1 LKRALKFRFLGCP
14 MQYQNVS
21 ILSLAH
27 IDAPHRVTSS
37 ELSQQFAQTLGRLG
51 VGLEVLEYASGI
63 EARRYWDNGVQ
74 PSEAAALAGEKAL
87 LDSGIDRSRIGII
100 VNTSV
105 CRDYIEPSTACLVH
119 QRLGLSTECL
129 NFDLGN
135 ACLGFLSG
143 MQVVSN
149 MIERGQVDYALV
161 VDGESARFVQEA
173 TIARLQRPE
182 TTLQEFTEQF
192 ATLTLGSGSVA
203 MVLARTDLVSGGH
216 RFTGVVNRA
225 ATQHSGLC
233 RGQPDHM
240 VTDAKALLVA
250 GIELASQTYDY
261 AKTDFG
267 WIKNGVDQ
275 VDEYVLH
282 QVSGTHTA
290 SLCKALGLDT
300 QKVLAIYPEFGN
312 IGPASV
318 PIVLSKAAESG
329 RLKKGS
335 RVALMGIGS
344 GLNCSMAEI
353 IW

>member
-1 LKRALKFRFLGCP
+1 

-27 IDAPHRVTSS
+27 IDAPHRITSS
-37 ELSQQFAQTLGRLG
+37 EMSQQFAPTLQRLG
-51 VGLEVLEYASGI
+51 MRVEVLEYASGI
-63 EARRYWDNGVQ
+63 EARRYWDKDVQ
-74 PSEAAALAGEKAL
+74 PSEAAALAAEKVL
-87 LDSGIDRSRIGII
+87 QDSGIDRSRIGII

-119 QRLGLSTECL
+119 NRLGLSPECL

-143 MQVVSN
+143 MQMVSN
-149 MIERGQVDYALV
+149 MIERGQIDYGLI

-182 TTLQEFTEQF
+182 TTAQDFLEQF

-203 MVLARTDLVSGGH
+203 MLLARSDLAPNGH

-233 RGQPDHM
+233 RGQNDHM
-240 VTDAKALLVA
+240 VTDGKGLLVA
-250 GIELASQTYDY
+250 GLELASETFNI
-261 AKTDFG
+261 AKNDFG
-267 WIKNGVDQ
+267 WSKDGVDQ
-275 VDEYVLH
+275 VDEYVMH
-282 QVSGTHTA
+282 QVSGTHTVN
-290 SLCKALGLDT
+290 LCQTLGLDSK
-300 QKVLAIYPEFGN
+300 KVLAIYPEFGN

-318 PIVLSKAAESG
+318 AIVLSKAAETG
-329 RLKKGS
+329 RLHKGS

-344 GLNCSMAEI
+344 GLNCSMAEV

>member
-1 LKRALKFRFLGCP
+1 

-27 IDAPHRVTSS
+27 IDAPHRIKSS
-37 ELSQQFAQTLGRLG
+37 ELSGQFAQTLERLG
-51 VGLEVLEYASGI
+51 MPIEVLEYASGI
-63 EARRYWDNGVQ
+63 EARRYWDQGVQ
-74 PSEAAALAGEKAL
+74 PSEVAALAGEKAL
-87 LDSGIDRSRIGII
+87 RDAGIDRARIGII

-105 CRDYIEPSTACLVH
+105 CRDFIEPSTACLVH
-119 QRLGLSTECL
+119 HRLGLSAECL

-135 ACLGFLSG
+135 ACLGFLRG

-149 MIERGQVDYALV
+149 MIERGQLDYGLI

-182 TTLQEFTEQF
+182 TTAQEFTEQF

-203 MVLARTDLVSGGH
+203 MVLARSDLAPHGH
-216 RFTGVVNRA
+216 RFTGVINRA
-225 ATQHSGLC
+225 ATQYSSLC
-233 RGQPDHM
+233 RGQVDHM
-240 VTDAKALLVA
+240 VTDAKALLGA
-250 GIELASQTYDY
+250 GLELASQTYNA
-261 AKTDFG
+261 AKADFG
-267 WIKNGVDQ
+267 WIKDGVDL

-282 QVSGTHTA
+282 QVSGTHTTN
-290 SLCKALGLDT
+290 LCQTLELDT
-300 QKVLAIYPEFGN
+300 SKVLAIYPEFGN

-329 RLKKGS
+329 RLQKGS

-344 GLNCSMAEI
+344 GLNCSMAEV